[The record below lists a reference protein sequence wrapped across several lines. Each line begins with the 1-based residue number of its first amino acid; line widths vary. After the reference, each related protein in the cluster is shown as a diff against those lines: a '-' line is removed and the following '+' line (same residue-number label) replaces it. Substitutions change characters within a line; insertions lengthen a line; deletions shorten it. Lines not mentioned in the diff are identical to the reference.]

1 MEFPIKKPPF
11 SSGVFQPA
19 TFEDPGRVVGQA
31 MLANIPFTGET
42 TSFQLSFLGI
52 SRISRFFFP
61 AYLIVHY
68 IPLIF
73 QGFSHMF
80 PLFLGMF
87 PYFPIDM
94 LLFSI
99 LFPYFPIDML
109 LFSILFPYFPIFS
122 NMFPIFQGDFHC
134 QAMAHRGGQ
143 SAAPIRWE
151 WWPSKGATGPVFER
165 MAIHVLGDLLST
177 SNIYNIQN
185 IYK

>member
-19 TFEDPGRVVGQA
+19 TFEDTGRVVGQA
-31 MLANIPFTGET
+31 MLENIPFTGET

-52 SRISRFFFP
+52 SRFFP
-61 AYLIVHY
+61 PPYLIVHY

-99 LFPYFPIDML
+99 LFPYFPIC
-109 LFSILFPYFPIFS
+109 FPYFKGISTAKPWHIEAA
-122 NMFPIFQGDFHC
+122 NLLL
-134 QAMAHRGGQ
+134 Q
-143 SAAPIRWE
+143 SAENGDLRKVRRALFLSG
-151 WWPSKGATGPVFER
+151 WPS
-165 MAIHVLGDLLST
+165 MI
-177 SNIYNIQN
+177 
-185 IYK
+185 